1 MRVTKLI
8 VGIFLILLSI
18 WLFIH
23 GLLFGII
30 GLNNLQNIFA
40 GIIELIMAGLILA
53 AGIVYIVTENRD
65 GLGGDITNFVLL
77 LIAGLISIGG
87 WLYNGLI
94 WYGALVLVIG
104 VGFFI
109 WHLCKDN

>member
-1 MRVTKLI
+1 MRVTKLV
-8 VGIFLILLSI
+8 VGILLILLSV

-23 GLLFGII
+23 GLLFGLV
-30 GLNNLQNIFA
+30 GLKGLQNILA
-40 GIIELIMAGLILA
+40 GVIELIMAGLILA
-53 AGIVYIVTENRD
+53 AGIVYIVTENKR

-77 LIAGLISIGG
+77 LIAALLSIGG

-94 WYGALVLVIG
+94 WYGALVLIIG

-109 WHLCKDN
+109 WHLCKD

>member
-1 MRVTKLI
+1 MRVTKLV
-8 VGIFLILLSI
+8 VGILLILLSV

-23 GLLFGII
+23 GLLFGLI
-30 GLNNLQNIFA
+30 GLNDLQNILG

-53 AGIVYIVTENRD
+53 AGIVYIVTENSKS
-65 GLGGDITNFVLL
+65 LGGDITNFVLL
-77 LIAGLISIGG
+77 LIAGLISLGG

-94 WYGALVLVIG
+94 WYGALVLIIG

-109 WHLCKDN
+109 WHLCKD